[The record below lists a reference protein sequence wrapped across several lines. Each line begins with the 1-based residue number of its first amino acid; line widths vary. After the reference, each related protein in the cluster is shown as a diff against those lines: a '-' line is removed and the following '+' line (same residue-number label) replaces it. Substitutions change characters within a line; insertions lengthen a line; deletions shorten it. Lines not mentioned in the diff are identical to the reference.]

1 MQPTVWLKPGI
12 LIIYGASL
20 DADTHKHHSIQIVWP
35 TSNSVCQLEESEI
48 FGPLIINS
56 KVKHQL
62 QMEAGWI
69 LLIEPKSDLG
79 LHLKDRLGKRA
90 ALSFEHIDPISGERP
105 VLSDDPN
112 ILLSPLFN
120 KLDLKLDFASIASEI
135 TDKRIQQLL
144 ANLKRCLPEG
154 CLKPTSWRAAEVAS
168 SLHISESRFLH
179 LFSEQMGIAWRP
191 FLLWHRM
198 ICAINAIIKG
208 ASVTEAAHLAGF
220 SDSAHLSRT
229 FRSHFGMS
237 IRESL
242 SLFPK

>member
-20 DADTHKHHSIQIVWP
+20 DADTHMHHLIQIVWP
-35 TSNSVCQLEESEI
+35 TSNSACQLEEGETSS
-48 FGPLIINS
+48 PLIINS

-62 QMEAGWI
+62 RMEAGWI

-79 LHLKDRLGKRA
+79 QHLKDRLGKRE
-90 ALSFEHIDPISGERP
+90 SIYFEHVDPINDERP
-105 VLSDDPN
+105 APSDDPSV
-112 ILLSPLFN
+112 LLTPLFH
-120 KLDLKLDFASIASEI
+120 KLDLELDFANIAIEI

-144 ANLKRCLPEG
+144 ANLNNCLPDG
-154 CLKPTSWRAAEVAS
+154 CLKPSSWRATEVAR
-168 SLHISESRFLH
+168 SLHLSESRFLH

-191 FLLWHRM
+191 FLLWHRL
-198 ICAINAIIKG
+198 ICAINTIIKG
-208 ASVTEAAHLAGF
+208 ASVTDAAHLAGF

-237 IRESL
+237 VRESL

>member
-1 MQPTVWLKPGI
+1 MLPTVWLKPGI

-20 DADTHKHHSIQIVWP
+20 DADTHKHHSIQIIWP
-35 TSNSVCQLEESEI
+35 TSNSACQLEEGEI

-62 QMEAGWI
+62 HMEAGWI

-79 LHLKDRLGKRA
+79 LHLKNRLGKRA
-90 ALSFEHIDPISGERP
+90 SISFEHIEPISDERP
-105 VLSDDPN
+105 APSDDPSV
-112 ILLSPLFN
+112 LLSPLFN
-120 KLDLKLDFASIASEI
+120 KLGLELDYASITSEI

-144 ANLKRCLPEG
+144 ARLNSCLPEG
-154 CLKPTSWRAAEVAS
+154 CLKPTSWRAADVAD

-208 ASVTEAAHLAGF
+208 ASVTDAAHLAGF

-229 FRSHFGMS
+229 FRSYFGMS
-237 IRESL
+237 VRESQ